1 MSQNTKTQRISF
13 ASSKI
18 LLEYPDLLEVQLKS
32 FRDFFQL
39 DTTPENRK
47 NEGLYK
53 VFQEIFPIED
63 TRNNYKL
70 EFIDYFIDP
79 PQYSIDECLERGLTY
94 NVPLKAKLRLSCS
107 DPEHEDFDISVQD
120 VYLGNIPYMTPGG
133 TFVIN
138 GSERI
143 IVSQLHR
150 SPGVFFGQ
158 SLHAN
163 GTKLYSARIIPFK
176 GSWIE
181 FATDINN
188 VMYAYIDR
196 KKKLPVTTL
205 LRAIGYN
212 GDKDIIDIFGLAD
225 EIEATQEN
233 LKKNEGRKLAA
244 KVLKTWI
251 EDFVDEDTGEVIPVE
266 RTTPIVERGEILN
279 EDTIARLAETDVKTI
294 LLQKEEANVNE
305 YAIIYNTLQKD
316 PTNTETEA
324 INYIYKQLRNSEPP
338 DEATARDVI
347 DKLFF
352 SEKRYDLGDVGRY
365 RLNKKL
371 NLSIPDDTRVLTNT
385 DIIEIIKYLL
395 RCLCKIHNDVRLVIL
410 FSEFLGN
417 RRLADTSCSL
427 YQKGRTAF

>member
-1 MSQNTKTQRISF
+1 MSKKTNNKRILF
-13 ASSKI
+13 ATSKI
-18 LLEYPDLLEVQLKS
+18 LEYPDLLEVQLKS
-32 FRDFFQL
+32 FKDFFQL
-39 DTTPENRK
+39 ETTPENRK
-47 NEGLYK
+47 NEGLFQ

-79 PQYSIDECLERGLTY
+79 PQYSIEECLERGLTY
-94 NVPLKAKLRLSCS
+94 NVPLKAKLRLSCT
-107 DPEHEDFDISVQD
+107 DPDHEDFDTKIQD
-120 VYLGNIPYMTPGG
+120 VYLGNIPYMTPAG

-150 SPGVFFGQ
+150 SPGVFFDQ
-158 SLHAN
+158 SMHAN

-212 GDKDIIDIFGLAD
+212 SDKDIIDIFGLAD
-225 EIEATQEN
+225 EIEVSEEN
-233 LKKNEGRKLAA
+233 LRANAGKKLAA
-244 KVLKTWI
+244 KVLMTWM
-251 EDFVDEDTGEVIPVE
+251 EDFEDEDTGEIFPIE
-266 RTTPIVERGEILN
+266 RTKAIVERGEVLDD
-279 EDTIARLAETDVKTI
+279 DTIAKILDTEVKTI
-294 LLQKEEANVNE
+294 LIQKDEANSNE
-305 YAIIYNTLQKD
+305 YVIIYNTLQKD
-316 PTNTETEA
+316 PTNTEIEA
-324 INYIYKQLRNSEPP
+324 VNHIYKQLRNSEPP
-338 DEATARDVI
+338 DENTARDVI

-352 SEKRYDLGDVGRY
+352 SEKRYDLGTVGRY

-371 NLSIPDDTRVLTNT
+371 GLDTDPSVRVLTNT
-385 DIIEIIKYLL
+385 DIVEIIKPL
-395 RCLCKIHNDVRLVIL
+395 
-410 FSEFLGN
+410 ST
-417 RRLADTSCSL
+417 TSTTSATGACALSASSL
-427 YQKGRTAF
+427 PTSSASVSPGWQGPSARG